1 MERANDKKMQ
11 EEQLLQNM
19 EKAHRA
25 LIRLEGRKGR
35 PLRSCVVTFG
45 CQMNARDSEK
55 LRGILD
61 TVGFIDTDKEEEAD
75 FILYNTCTVRENA
88 DQHVYGRLG
97 ILTGLKKKNPELI
110 VGLCGCMMQEEH
122 VVKKIRKSY
131 PVVEL
136 IFGTHNLFTF
146 PELLARI
153 LTEKR
158 RVIELWEGT
167 DRIVEHLP
175 VKRKYP
181 FKSGVNIMFGCNN
194 FCSYCIV
201 PYVRGR
207 ERSREAADILEEVR
221 SLASDGVKE
230 IMLLGQNVNSYG
242 KAGKAQARGMNSAAS
257 GTALLETRMTFREAG
272 TAVPE
277 AGASGTAISEAGA
290 SGTAISE
297 AGASGTTISEAGAS
311 GTTVS
316 EADPRYPAF
325 PELLREVAR
334 VPGIERVRFM
344 TSHPKDLSDELIK
357 VIAEEPAICRHIHLP
372 VQSGSTKI
380 LAKMNRHYTR
390 EDYLELVRKIR
401 AGIPDISLTT
411 DIIVGFP
418 GETEEDFEETLSL
431 VEAVGYD
438 SAFTFLYSK
447 RSGTPAAS
455 WENQVPD
462 DVAHAR
468 FERLL
473 ETVRIGAEKACARFE
488 GRVMDVLVEEENKEP
503 GFVSGRISQ
512 NLMVH
517 FRGDPS
523 LIGKMV
529 PVRLTECKG
538 FYYFGEQEG

>member
-1 MERANDKKMQ
+1 METANDKKMQ

-61 TVGFIDTDKEEEAD
+61 TVGFVDTDKEEEAD

-242 KAGKAQARGMNSAAS
+242 KSGKAQARGMNSAAS
-257 GTALLETRMTFREAG
+257 GTA
-272 TAVPE
+272 
-277 AGASGTAISEAGA
+277 I
-290 SGTAISE
+290 
-297 AGASGTTISEAGAS
+297 
-311 GTTVS
+311 S

>member
-61 TVGFIDTDKEEEAD
+61 TVGFVDTDKEEEAD

-257 GTALLETRMTFREAG
+257 GAAIPGTCMTSPEAG

-277 AGASGTAISEAGA
+277 AGTTGVVIPEAGTTGTAIFA
-290 SGTAISE
+290 
-297 AGASGTTISEAGAS
+297 
-311 GTTVS
+311 
-316 EADPRYPAF
+316 ADPRYPAF

-401 AGIPDISLTT
+401 AGIPDISLAT
-411 DIIVGFP
+411 DFIVGFH
-418 GETEEDFEETLSL
+418 
-431 VEAVGYD
+431 
-438 SAFTFLYSK
+438 
-447 RSGTPAAS
+447 
-455 WENQVPD
+455 D
-462 DVAHAR
+462 D
-468 FERLL
+468 
-473 ETVRIGAEKACARFE
+473 T
-488 GRVMDVLVEEENKEP
+488 
-503 GFVSGRISQ
+503 
-512 NLMVH
+512 
-517 FRGDPS
+517 
-523 LIGKMV
+523 
-529 PVRLTECKG
+529 
-538 FYYFGEQEG
+538 

>member
-1 MERANDKKMQ
+1 M
-11 EEQLLQNM
+11 
-19 EKAHRA
+19 
-25 LIRLEGRKGR
+25 
-35 PLRSCVVTFG
+35 
-45 CQMNARDSEK
+45 
-55 LRGILD
+55 
-61 TVGFIDTDKEEEAD
+61 
-75 FILYNTCTVRENA
+75 
-88 DQHVYGRLG
+88 
-97 ILTGLKKKNPELI
+97 
-110 VGLCGCMMQEEH
+110 
-122 VVKKIRKSY
+122 
-131 PVVEL
+131 
-136 IFGTHNLFTF
+136 
-146 PELLARI
+146 
-153 LTEKR
+153 
-158 RVIELWEGT
+158 
-167 DRIVEHLP
+167 
-175 VKRKYP
+175 
-181 FKSGVNIMFGCNN
+181 
-194 FCSYCIV
+194 
-201 PYVRGR
+201 RGR
-207 ERSREAADILEEVR
+207 ERSREAADILEEAR
-221 SLASDGVKE
+221 SLAADGVKE

-242 KAGKAQARGMNSAAS
+242 KAWKAQARGMNSAAS
-257 GTALLETRMTFREAG
+257 GAAIPETCMTSPETG

-277 AGASGTAISEAGA
+277 AGTTGVVIPEAGTTGTAIFA
-290 SGTAISE
+290 
-297 AGASGTTISEAGAS
+297 
-311 GTTVS
+311 
-316 EADPRYPAF
+316 ADPRYPAF

-401 AGIPDISLTT
+401 SGIPDISLTT

-455 WENQVPD
+455 WEDQVPD

>member
-61 TVGFIDTDKEEEAD
+61 TVGFVDTDKEEEAD

-290 SGTAISE
+290 SGT
-297 AGASGTTISEAGAS
+297 TISEAGAS
-311 GTTVS
+311 GRTVS

>member
-1 MERANDKKMQ
+1 MIMETANEKIMQ
-11 EEQLLQNM
+11 EEQLRQNM

-221 SLASDGVKE
+221 SLAADGVKE

-257 GTALLETRMTFREAG
+257 GAAIPETCMTSPETG
-272 TAVPE
+272 SAVPE
-277 AGASGTAISEAGA
+277 AGTTGVVIPEAGTTGVVIPEAGTTGTAIFA
-290 SGTAISE
+290 
-297 AGASGTTISEAGAS
+297 
-311 GTTVS
+311 
-316 EADPRYPAF
+316 ADPRYPAF

-401 AGIPDISLTT
+401 SGIPDISLTT

-455 WENQVPD
+455 WEDQVPD

>member
-1 MERANDKKMQ
+1 M
-11 EEQLLQNM
+11 
-19 EKAHRA
+19 
-25 LIRLEGRKGR
+25 
-35 PLRSCVVTFG
+35 
-45 CQMNARDSEK
+45 
-55 LRGILD
+55 
-61 TVGFIDTDKEEEAD
+61 
-75 FILYNTCTVRENA
+75 
-88 DQHVYGRLG
+88 
-97 ILTGLKKKNPELI
+97 
-110 VGLCGCMMQEEH
+110 
-122 VVKKIRKSY
+122 
-131 PVVEL
+131 
-136 IFGTHNLFTF
+136 
-146 PELLARI
+146 
-153 LTEKR
+153 
-158 RVIELWEGT
+158 W
-167 DRIVEHLP
+167 
-175 VKRKYP
+175 
-181 FKSGVNIMFGCNN
+181 
-194 FCSYCIV
+194 
-201 PYVRGR
+201 
-207 ERSREAADILEEVR
+207 ADILEEVR

-257 GTALLETRMTFREAG
+257 GTA
-272 TAVPE
+272 
-277 AGASGTAISEAGA
+277 
-290 SGTAISE
+290 
-297 AGASGTTISEAGAS
+297 
-311 GTTVS
+311 VS

-390 EDYLELVRKIR
+390 KDYLELVRKIR
-401 AGIPDISLTT
+401 SGIPDISLTT

-455 WENQVPD
+455 WEDQVPD

>member
-1 MERANDKKMQ
+1 MIMETANEKIMQ
-11 EEQLLQNM
+11 EEQLRQNM

-61 TVGFIDTDKEEEAD
+61 TVGFVDTDKEEEAD

-257 GTALLETRMTFREAG
+257 GTAISETRMTFREAG

-297 AGASGTTISEAGAS
+297 AGASGTTI
-311 GTTVS
+311 S

>member
-61 TVGFIDTDKEEEAD
+61 TVGFVDTDKEEEAD

-230 IMLLGQNVNSYG
+230 IMLLGQNVKSDG

-257 GTALLETRMTFREAG
+257 GTAISETRMTFREAG

-290 SGTAISE
+290 SGTAI
-297 AGASGTTISEAGAS
+297 
-311 GTTVS
+311 S

-401 AGIPDISLTT
+401 SGIPDISLTT

>member
-1 MERANDKKMQ
+1 METANDKKMQ

-61 TVGFIDTDKEEEAD
+61 TVGFVDTDKEEEAA

-242 KAGKAQARGMNSAAS
+242 KSGKAQARGMNSAAS
-257 GTALLETRMTFREAG
+257 GTA
-272 TAVPE
+272 
-277 AGASGTAISEAGA
+277 I
-290 SGTAISE
+290 
-297 AGASGTTISEAGAS
+297 
-311 GTTVS
+311 S